1 MITLEQERKFIE
13 LRGKGWIYDKISK
26 ELGISR
32 PTLINLNKKYAA
44 KIAKLKELELEE
56 LAEAAHLSTTKKVE
70 IVGIRLQSIR
80 EVLEKRDLN
89 ALSTKELASLEDRY
103 YKMGKDILP

>member
-32 PTLINLNKKYAA
+32 PTLINLNKKYLQ
-44 KIAKLKELELEE
+44 KSLK
-56 LAEAAHLSTTKKVE
+56 
-70 IVGIRLQSIR
+70 
-80 EVLEKRDLN
+80 
-89 ALSTKELASLEDRY
+89 Y
-103 YKMGKDILP
+103 